1 MSLLRITDGVEVDPS
16 EIASIQEEVVHK
28 SSSPSGSSSYISF
41 SGSVITIKNSGRKI
55 YVRDFTPERIKSV
68 IASHLAANP
77 MPTHRVPSLDLFP
90 HVGHN
95 IAVRQDANLA
105 ALHCTT
111 CNSVLIAS
119 LRQGVQA

>member
-1 MSLLRITDGVEVDPS
+1 MNLVRITQGIEVDPAD
-16 EIASIQEEVVHK
+16 IASIQEEVVHK
-28 SSSPSGSSSYISF
+28 SDSPSGTSSYISF

-55 YVRDFTPERIKSV
+55 YVRDFTPDHIKS
-68 IASHLAANP
+68 ILASHMAANP

-111 CNSVLIAS
+111 CNSVLVAS
-119 LRQGVQA
+119 LRQGAPA